1 MKKFGIYLKDFEE
14 ADVALLGVLL
24 GKVAKRAVESIREQ
38 SWHVEFFDIDRKKNL
53 LENLKIADL
62 GNIEVAKH
70 SDITKKVSEILQDKK
85 IPFLIGGNHQ
95 LTLHALKT
103 FKQKPK
109 VLIFDAHTDL
119 YDDYMDEKIA
129 NSVVGLPM
137 SEEEKKK
144 DNCATWARRFVEN
157 SSPANVAYFGVRSGC
172 DEHMEFMQK
181 NSIAYFTPKMLKE
194 NMQVAKDFITKFTR
208 GQDVYITVDID
219 FFDPSFAPA
228 CSHPE
233 PSGCSFPDF
242 QELLSSV
249 EGKIVGS
256 DVNEVEPIV
265 GNFVTEFLAVKTI
278 YEILGKINEQI

>member
-1 MKKFGIYLKDFEE
+1 MKKFGIYLDFEE

-53 LENLKIADL
+53 LENLKIADM

-85 IPFLIGGNHQ
+85 IPFLLGGNHQ
-95 LTLHALKT
+95 LTLHALKA

-119 YDDYMDEKIA
+119 YGEYMDEKIA

-144 DNCATWARRFVEN
+144 DNCATWVRRFVEL
-157 SSPANVAYFGVRSGC
+157 SSPENVSYFGVRSI
-172 DEHMEFMQK
+172 DEEGMEFIEK
-181 NSIAYFTPKMLKE
+181 NFVMYFTPKMLKG
-194 NMQVAKDFITKFTR
+194 NMQAAKDFITKFTR
-208 GQDVYITVDID
+208 GQKVYITVDID

-228 CSHPE
+228 VSHPE
-233 PSGCSFPDF
+233 PSGCSFPEF
-242 QELLSSV
+242 QELLSAV
-249 EGKIVGS
+249 EGKIVGA
-256 DVNEVEPIV
+256 DVNEVEPIA
-265 GNFVTEFLAVKTI
+265 GNCVTEFLAVKTI
-278 YEILGKINEQI
+278 YEILGKIKDQI